1 MRNSSGFGLIK
12 QVAQPVTH
20 QVMPASPSSE
30 RGPASEPAQ
39 LRPGRA
45 AAGEFLRMA
54 GVAALS
60 GLVFSLVAGLL
71 VFLVASHGAMDPSPP
86 QDDTQLSQRP

>member
-1 MRNSSGFGLIK
+1 MQSSGFGLIK
-12 QVAQPVTH
+12 QVTQPVTH
-20 QVMPASPSSE
+20 QVVPASPAAAQVQS
-30 RGPASEPAQ
+30 PAPAEF
-39 LRPGRA
+39 RPGRV

-71 VFLVASHGAMDPSPP
+71 VFLVASHGAMDPGSP
-86 QDDTQLSQRP
+86 QEEGSQISQRP

>member
-1 MRNSSGFGLIK
+1 MKSSGFGLIK
-12 QVAQPVTH
+12 QVAQPMT
-20 QVMPASPSSE
+20 QVVATSPSAA
-30 RGPASEPAQ
+30 PEPGSAATQ
-39 LRPGRA
+39 FRPSAA

-71 VFLVASHGAMDPSPP
+71 VFLVANHGAMEPGPS
-86 QDDTQLSQRP
+86 QEGSTQISQRP